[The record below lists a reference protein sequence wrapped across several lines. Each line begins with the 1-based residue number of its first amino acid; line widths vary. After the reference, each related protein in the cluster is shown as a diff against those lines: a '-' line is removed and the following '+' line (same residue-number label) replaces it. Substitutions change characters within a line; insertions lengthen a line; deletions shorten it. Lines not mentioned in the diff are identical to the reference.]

1 MQAAIVHEREML
13 AQQSAIQLGKAN
25 EALRG
30 CLDALAAVR
39 ELDDLIGQVMA
50 TMTRQLG
57 AVSSTCCLFHVA
69 CA

>member
-30 CLDALAAVR
+30 CLALAAVR